1 MQRPPT
7 SFDIAALAGVS
18 QPTVSRALNNSPSVS
33 PETRARV
40 LAAAEQ
46 LNYKVDKNASG
57 LRRSRSRTLAL
68 LFEEATADGNPINP
82 FYLSMLGAMVRK
94 CGDTGYD
101 LLISFQQLSSDW
113 HVDYADTHK
122 ADGIILLGYG
132 NFFNSEPLLQ
142 RLVDRGTHFVR
153 WGSTGGTQLG
163 ATVGSDNEQG
173 GFDATEHLLCSGRRK
188 IAFLGTSHPGFQ
200 EFHDRWRGYCRAL
213 LAAGIEPDERLCV
226 DGEPSE
232 QAGRDAIDEL
242 QRRKVDFD
250 AVFAAS
256 DVAAIGAMHALQKL
270 GRSIPEEVA
279 IVGFD
284 DIPAASL
291 SSPPLSTVRQDSR
304 KAGETLIE
312 AAVEAV
318 EYGNARTQLLP
329 VKLVVR
335 ESSRPA

>member
-1 MQRPPT
+1 MQRRPT

-18 QPTVSRALNNSPSVS
+18 QPTVSRALNNNPSVS
-33 PETRARV
+33 AETRARV

-68 LFEEATADGNPINP
+68 LFEETTADGNLINP

-94 CGDTGYD
+94 CGETGYD

-132 NFFNSEPLLQ
+132 DFFQSEPLLQ
-142 RLVDRGTHFVR
+142 RLVERGTLFVR
-153 WGSTGGTQLG
+153 WGSTGGAQLG
-163 ATVGSDNEQG
+163 ASVGSDNEQG
-173 GFDATEHLLCSGRRK
+173 GFDAAEHLLQGGRRE
-188 IAFLGTSHPGFQ
+188 IAFIGAAQPGYP
-200 EFHDRWRGYCRAL
+200 EVHDRWRGYCRAL
-213 LAAGIEPDERLCV
+213 RAAGIEPDERLCV
-226 DGEPSE
+226 DAEPSE
-232 QAGRDAIDEL
+232 QAGRDAVDEL
-242 QRRKVDFD
+242 VQRGVTFD
-250 AVFAAS
+250 GVFAAS

-270 GRSIPEEVA
+270 GRAIPDEVA

-304 KAGETLIE
+304 KAGETLVE

-318 EYGNARTQLLP
+318 EYGNFRTQLLP
-329 VKLVVR
+329 VKLVIR